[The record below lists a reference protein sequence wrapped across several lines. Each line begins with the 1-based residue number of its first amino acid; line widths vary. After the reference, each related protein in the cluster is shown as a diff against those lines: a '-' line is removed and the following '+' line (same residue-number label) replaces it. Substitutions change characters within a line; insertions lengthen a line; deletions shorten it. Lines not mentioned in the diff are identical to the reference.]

1 MWGSTVAG
9 KDVLRVSAGSDE
21 IRCAVVGYGA
31 AFNQGRSHAR
41 QISETP
47 GLRLTA
53 VCDMD
58 PARAAAAQA
67 DFPGIQG
74 YTDVQTMISAGVADL
89 AAVVVPHRFHAPVA
103 LTCLRAGLHV
113 VVEKPMALTIAEC
126 TAMIE
131 AAREGRR
138 MLTVYHN
145 RRADGDFLTLYD
157 LVVRRGLIGEVF
169 HIEYYSG
176 GYHRPGGAWRAD
188 KAVSGGAFYD
198 WGAHI
203 VDWVLGLIRDGAG
216 DGGRAV
222 PMEAITGFFHKR
234 LWHDVT
240 NEDQVQGIIRFAGGR
255 TADVQQ
261 STISLGP
268 KPRWRILGTGGAIL
282 DRGDRVRA
290 RGGERGAC
298 VVAVPVA
305 GHAAQFQVP
314 YGDRDPSSF
323 YARVHAHLAGGA
335 SVPVTPESA
344 RRVIAVLELA
354 ERSSAA
360 GQAERVPYEDSLGGP
375 HCTWP
380 VG

>member
-1 MWGSTVAG
+1 M
-9 KDVLRVSAGSDE
+9 
-21 IRCAVVGYGA
+21 VGYGA
-31 AFNQGRSHAR
+31 AYNQGRSHAR
-41 QISETP
+41 QITDTP

-58 PARAAAAQA
+58 PARVAAAQA
-67 DFPGIQG
+67 EFPGIAG
-74 YTDVQTMISAGVADL
+74 YTDVQAMIAEGAADL
-89 AAVVVPHRFHAPVA
+89 AAVVVPHRFHAPVSLA
-103 LTCLRAGLHV
+103 CLRGGLHV
-113 VVEKPMALTIAEC
+113 VVEKPMALTVAEC

-131 AAREGRR
+131 AAREGGR

-157 LVVRRGLIGEVF
+157 LIVRQGLIGLVF

-176 GYHRPGGAWRAD
+176 GYGLPGGAWRAD

-203 VDWVLGLIRDGAG
+203 VDWTLGLMRDGATAA
-216 DGGRAV
+216 R
-222 PMEAITGFFHKR
+222 MESVTGFFHKR

-240 NEDQVQGIIRFAGGR
+240 NEDQVQGVIRFSGGR
-255 TADVQQ
+255 IADVQQ
-261 STISLGP
+261 SSISLGP
-268 KPRWRILGTGGAIL
+268 KPRWRILGTKGAIL

-290 RGGERGAC
+290 RGGDRGAFT
-298 VVAVPVA
+298 VRVPVA
-305 GHAAQFQVP
+305 GHAAEFQVP
-314 YGDRDPSSF
+314 YGDRDASSF
-323 YARVHAHLAGGA
+323 YARVHAHLTGGA
-335 SVPVTPESA
+335 PVPVAPESA

-354 ERSSAA
+354 DRSSAS

-380 VG
+380 LG